1 MEQCHK
7 GALVVLWRVV
17 QAKPPKL
24 TYPLEVPLA
33 QMSPSTESKQ
43 PFASLINTYYF
54 YTETLCEVGS

>member
-7 GALVVLWRVV
+7 GPGCLMESGASKTTQTQYL
-17 QAKPPKL
+17 
-24 TYPLEVPLA
+24 LEVPMA

-54 YTETLCEVGS
+54 YTETLCKTVC